1 MTTNDIATLTNKL
14 KLKLQRHR
22 TWKGLVVCESNR
34 CNKIVI
40 FNLLNQTNE
49 YKQRFPGPV
58 YRVTQVAHMLYIIT
72 LKSGDIKSQLH
83 SINMNTKEAVTIVQS
98 PSKNYTCVLQPRDGT
113 FLLAK
118 ESVVRFSSEWKQL
131 NCLQVLAS
139 EIIQLKNG
147 NVITY
152 SSRELV
158 VWNEALDTR
167 LTVVHPQTQTE
178 DNFLVLD
185 FIRIKELPTGC
196 FLGYGGE
203 YTYWISMSGDVQVKQ
218 GQIKYLTD
226 YSAGYVLVG
235 NNKISIV
242 QNSKILYS
250 IVGDM
255 RGLPFLTEVE
265 PHVFALKGEGSVQ
278 LFDIQGRYL
287 VEEYHCPK
295 HVLCYIKD

>member
-1 MTTNDIATLTNKL
+1 
-14 KLKLQRHR
+14 
-22 TWKGLVVCESNR
+22 
-34 CNKIVI
+34 
-40 FNLLNQTNE
+40 
-49 YKQRFPGPV
+49 
-58 YRVTQVAHMLYIIT
+58 
-72 LKSGDIKSQLH
+72 
-83 SINMNTKEAVTIVQS
+83 MNTKEAVTIVQS